1 MRETLVKSEEFK
13 DSPVGRIPKDW
24 QIFQLSEII
33 EGVIDFRGKTPK
45 KIGMEWGNGEIP
57 ALSAN
62 NVEMGRINFNKETY
76 YGSEKL
82 YQKWM
87 NKGDTAKGDVIL
99 TTEAPL
105 GNIAQIPDNR
115 KYILSQRVLLLKTK
129 FELVFNN
136 FLKYY
141 LMSDCF
147 QSALRK
153 NSTGT
158 TATGIQQAKLVKI
171 SVILPPIQEQ
181 QIIAEVLENIDKTI
195 AHTSS
200 LIAKLKL
207 MKAGLLHDLLTRGL
221 DENGELRDAIGHP
234 EQFKD
239 SPLGRI
245 PKDWEVVKLVDHIS
259 LPNGQLD
266 PKQQPYCNW
275 VLIAPDHIES
285 ETGRIL
291 NLQTA
296 AEQNAISGKYGFQLG
311 DVLYSKIRP
320 YLRKAVLADREGL
333 CSADMYP
340 LRPEPTIVSR
350 FLLALILGEDFSRFA
365 TAVSMRS
372 GFPKINREELSGYQ
386 LALPTYKE
394 QQRIAEILDTYDTR
408 IRTEEAYRDKLKLQK
423 KGLMHDLLTGKVRVK
438 DADKFTPASDTV

>member
-1 MRETLVKSEEFK
+1 MRKTLVKTEEFK
-13 DSPVGRIPKDW
+13 DSPLGKIPTDW
-24 QIFQLSEII
+24 DVVPLSSIFQIQTGATPLRTKHQLYFAGGMIPWVKTMDLN
-33 EGVIDFRGKTPK
+33 EGWIVNTDERITGIALKECSVQLLPPKTVLIAMYGGWEQIGRTGILKDSATTNQAISSLIKISPLVEPEFVLRALQYGRFR
-45 KIGMEWGNGEIP
+45 W
-57 ALSAN
+57 
-62 NVEMGRINFNKETY
+62 
-76 YGSEKL
+76 
-82 YQKWM
+82 
-87 NKGDTAKGDVIL
+87 KGIAASTRKDPNITRDDV
-99 TTEAPL
+99 
-105 GNIAQIPDNR
+105 
-115 KYILSQRVLLLKTK
+115 V
-129 FELVFNN
+129 N
-136 FLKYY
+136 FL
-141 LMSDCF
+141 
-147 QSALRK
+147 
-153 NSTGT
+153 
-158 TATGIQQAKLVKI
+158 IP
-171 SVILPPIQEQ
+171 LPPLDEQ
-181 QIIAEVLENIDKTI
+181 QRIAEILETVDETI

-200 LIAKLKL
+200 LIAKLKQ

-372 GFPKINREELSGYQ
+372 GFPKINRDELSEYQ

-438 DADKFTPASDTV
+438 DAHKFTPASDTV

>member
-1 MRETLVKSEEFK
+1 MRETLVKTEEFK
-13 DSPVGRIPKDW
+13 DSPLGKIPADWEVLTFEDVSTVRQGLQIAISRRFKDYKPGRYIYITVEYLNNIGNSHLLEFIESPGNRVICHQDDVLVTRTGATGK
-24 QIFQLSEII
+24 II
-33 EGVIDFRGKTPK
+33 TDVEGVFHNNFFLVDYDRSKVNRDYLVCYLNLEQIQK
-45 KIGMEWGNGEIP
+45 EI
-57 ALSAN
+57 
-62 NVEMGRINFNKETY
+62 
-76 YGSEKL
+76 KL
-82 YQKWM
+82 RA
-87 NKGDTAKGDVIL
+87 G
-99 TTEAPL
+99 TTT
-105 GNIAQIPDNR
+105 IPDLKHR
-115 KYILSQRVLLLKTK
+115 DFYSLTFLRPPLAEQEKIALILKSCD
-129 FELVFNN
+129 E
-136 FLKYY
+136 
-141 LMSDCF
+141 
-147 QSALRK
+147 
-153 NSTGT
+153 
-158 TATGIQQAKLVKI
+158 
-171 SVILPPIQEQ
+171 
-181 QIIAEVLENIDKTI
+181 TI

-200 LIAKLKL
+200 LIAKLKQ

-239 SPLGRI
+239 SLLGRI

-296 AEQNAISGKYGFQLG
+296 AEQNAISGKYGFQSG

-320 YLRKAVLADREGL
+320 YLRKAVLANREGL

-340 LRPEPTIVSR
+340 LRPQPTIVSR
-350 FLLALILGEDFSRFA
+350 FLLELILGEDFSRFA

-372 GFPKINREELSGYQ
+372 GFPKINREELSEYQ

-408 IRTEEAYRDKLKLQK
+408 IRSEEAYRDKLKLQK
-423 KGLMHDLLTGKVRVK
+423 QGLMHDLLTGKVRVK
-438 DADKFTPASDTV
+438 DADKFTSVGDTV

>member
-13 DSPVGRIPKDW
+13 DSPLGEIPKDW
-24 QIFQLSEII
+24 EVVNLGSVLTVLYRYPTYYGIQYVETGVPEVRGELILDDGYLDNRLALYRYISESTASRFHKVRLEPGDFVLSVRGTMGKVAMVATELKGAVITANLIRLQFNHSLVSPQWARHFLLSNIFQDQLDLETSATTI
-33 EGVIDFRGKTPK
+33 KT
-45 KIGMEWGNGEIP
+45 IQAP
-57 ALSAN
+57 ALSS
-62 NVEMGRINFNKETY
+62 M
-76 YGSEKL
+76 
-82 YQKWM
+82 
-87 NKGDTAKGDVIL
+87 
-99 TTEAPL
+99 
-105 GNIAQIPDNR
+105 
-115 KYILSQRVLLLKTK
+115 LL
-129 FELVFNN
+129 
-136 FLKYY
+136 
-141 LMSDCF
+141 
-147 QSALRK
+147 R
-153 NSTGT
+153 
-158 TATGIQQAKLVKI
+158 
-171 SVILPPIQEQ
+171 LPSFQEQ
-181 QIIAEVLENIDKTI
+181 EHIAEILDTIDSTI

-200 LIAKLKL
+200 LIAKLKQ
-207 MKAGLLHDLLTRGL
+207 MKAGLLHDLLTQGL

-372 GFPKINREELSGYQ
+372 GFPKINREELSEYQ

-423 KGLMHDLLTGKVRVK
+423 QGLMHDLLTGKVRVK
-438 DADKFTPASDTV
+438 NTDKLTSVGDTS